1 MNRTLAV
8 IAFALASFAA
18 HAGRPLSTED
28 AATLEDK
35 ACQLEAWVDRSRV
48 ETRAWAVPACNFG
61 WGIEWQAGFAR
72 ARADGESA
80 FSESYVQ
87 GKKVLV
93 HPTEGGAGFG
103 IVAGFARI
111 VRRETHRGYEDPYAL
126 VPVTWTPTA
135 GTAVHLNLGWT
146 RDRDAKSD
154 AMLWG
159 IAGEHAITPRVTL
172 VAETFGTDRD
182 RPFGRIGAR
191 VNAAKGLD
199 FDLTVV
205 GRSGGSSAD
214 RYLSIGLTW
223 ASSPFLP

>member
-1 MNRTLAV
+1 LKRICVAVALLA
-8 IAFALASFAA
+8 ASIGA

-35 ACQLEAWVDRSRV
+35 ACQVEAWIDRSRV
-48 ETRAWAVPACNFG
+48 DTRAWAVPACNFG

-72 ARADGESA
+72 ARLDGESA
-80 FSESYVQ
+80 FSESYLQ

-93 HPTEGGAGFG
+93 EPTEGGAGFG
-103 IVAGFARI
+103 IVAGLARF
-111 VRRETHRGYEDPYAL
+111 VRRETHRGYEDPYAI

-135 GTAVHLNLGWT
+135 ATAMHFNLGWT

-154 AMLWG
+154 SMLWG
-159 IAGEHAITPRVTL
+159 VAGEHNITQRITL

-199 FDLTVV
+199 FDFTVV

>member
-1 MNRTLAV
+1 LKRICVAVALLA
-8 IAFALASFAA
+8 ASIGA

-35 ACQLEAWVDRSRV
+35 ACQVEAWIDRSRV
-48 ETRAWAVPACNFG
+48 DTRAWAVPACNFG

-72 ARADGESA
+72 ARLDGESA
-80 FSESYVQ
+80 FSESYLQ

-93 HPTEGGAGFG
+93 EPTEGGAGFG
-103 IVAGFARI
+103 IVAGLARF
-111 VRRETHRGYEDPYAL
+111 VRRETHRGYEDPYAI
-126 VPVTWTPTA
+126 VPVTWMPTA
-135 GTAVHLNLGWT
+135 ATAMHFNLGWT

-154 AMLWG
+154 SMLWG
-159 IAGEHAITPRVTL
+159 VAGEHNITQRITL

-199 FDLTVV
+199 FDFTVV

-223 ASSPFLP
+223 A